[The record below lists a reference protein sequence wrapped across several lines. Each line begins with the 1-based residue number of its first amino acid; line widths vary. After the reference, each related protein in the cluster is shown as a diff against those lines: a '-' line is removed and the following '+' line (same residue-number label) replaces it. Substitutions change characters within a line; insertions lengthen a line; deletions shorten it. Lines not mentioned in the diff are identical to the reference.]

1 MLMDVRLIVSKANVL
16 RDVDRDGDENGDSA
30 LAFGIDRAETRNRQ
44 AVGQTAIRK
53 LLPLTFAPVF
63 NHHFLVPFITCRPVP
78 FSWFAVLR
86 ALDVQIERVT
96 RPSSAAGDTERPGR
110 SDRAIRHL
118 QLASRMATQTADAA
132 PAGPDGS
139 DPMADPEERR
149 VLSAALD
156 SFR

>member
-63 NHHFLVPFITCRPVP
+63 NHHFLVPSITCQPVP

-96 RPSSAAGDTERPGR
+96 RPSSAAGDTKRPGR
-110 SDRAIRHL
+110 SDTCSSRLAWQHRQRTPLRLSQMEAIL
-118 QLASRMATQTADAA
+118 WLTQ
-132 PAGPDGS
+132 
-139 DPMADPEERR
+139 RR
-149 VLSAALD
+149 GVC
-156 SFR
+156 